1 MKESMLLKTLSCH
14 REQRINEGTKV
25 DRKETILEQ
34 KESHIPPNVLC
45 EIYKCQKY
53 KNSAPQ
59 EKFALVKGKKNT
71 LQLFE
76 GRSFQNKCKSKNTC
90 FQRDCKDKHHT
101 SLLESFKK
109 LNEQEVKKNKRK
121 WR

>member
-59 EKFALVKGKKNT
+59 EKFALVKGKKILYNCLKADHFKTNVNQRT
-71 LQLFE
+71 LAFK
-76 GRSFQNKCKSKNTC
+76 GIAKISTIPRCM
-90 FQRDCKDKHHT
+90 
-101 SLLESFKK
+101 SLL
-109 LNEQEVKKNKRK
+109 KN
-121 WR
+121 

>member
-14 REQRINEGTKV
+14 REQRINKGTEV

-59 EKFALVKGKKNT
+59 EKFVLVKGKKILYNCLKADHFKTNVNQRT
-71 LQLFE
+71 L
-76 GRSFQNKCKSKNTC
+76 SKGL
-90 FQRDCKDKHHT
+90 QR
-101 SLLESFKK
+101 
-109 LNEQEVKKNKRK
+109 
-121 WR
+121 

>member
-45 EIYKCQKY
+45 EICKERHRLYKCQKY
-53 KNSAPQ
+53 KNSAPE
-59 EKFALVKGKKNT
+59 EKFALVKGKKILYNCLKADHFKTNVNQRT
-71 LQLFE
+71 LAFKGIAKISTIARCL
-76 GRSFQNKCKSKNTC
+76 
-90 FQRDCKDKHHT
+90 
-101 SLLESFKK
+101 SLL
-109 LNEQEVKKNKRK
+109 KN
-121 WR
+121 